1 MSKCPKC
8 GTEIDYLYN
17 LESGDMEYR
26 FNPDGSYEGMEFATD
41 GGRNEYECP
50 ECRKTLFTNETDALE
65 FLKGAETVHTE
76 VEKEEA

>member
-1 MSKCPKC
+1 MSKCPEC
-8 GTEIDYLYN
+8 GKEIDYLYN

-26 FNPDGSYEGMEFATD
+26 LNPDGDYEGMEFATD

-65 FLKGAETVHTE
+65 FLHVHTE
-76 VEKEEA
+76 VKSVVEVTA